1 MHAKAHASDLHCEAR
16 KIRAHT
22 RNAYCGKCRCA
33 PSSHHFR
40 DAEKLDQI
48 RKENQQLLTI
58 QEPDFRKSNC
68 YASTANI
75 PDQTPMLFHIG
86 LINRIRPKI
95 STTNII
101 SNNIRSPTNAAE
113 NNRSK
118 THSHGLLKPQ
128 HTK

>member
-1 MHAKAHASDLHCEAR
+1 MERFVHLIYIAKLERYEHIEGMPIVD
-16 KIRAHT
+16 
-22 RNAYCGKCRCA
+22 CGKCRCA

-75 PDQTPMLFHIG
+75 PDQKLQCF
-86 LINRIRPKI
+86 
-95 STTNII
+95 STLDSLT
-101 SNNIRSPTNAAE
+101 E
-113 NNRSK
+113 
-118 THSHGLLKPQ
+118 
-128 HTK
+128 